1 MASSNLLSWN
11 TSLCKDKSTPVK
23 HENRKQMVFYTTLH
37 KKRHGL
43 KGEVLK
49 MFITSHSGRLE
60 WVNIWTKGRKKE
72 QFETFS
78 MRLLNDFK

>member
-1 MASSNLLSWN
+1 
-11 TSLCKDKSTPVK
+11 
-23 HENRKQMVFYTTLH
+23 MVFYTTLH

-49 MFITSHSGRLE
+49 MFITSHSGRVE
-60 WVNIWTKGRKKE
+60 WVNISTKGRKKE